1 MESNGCRAPSKTSIP
16 PEAPCF
22 CKPGHCGD
30 LYLEVL
36 THLKNACGDWHQRD
50 RPSCLTRVN
59 LWFINFPP
67 TPPASVQLTLM
78 LFDIVISSK
87 TWDVHLTSTSPRCV
101 TCVESYGRLATW
113 RQNTCW
119 FPPMHPKECSFVQPT
134 PKQRESEGVGSLRN
148 TYSSWK
154 WEHAFWN
161 IVVSNL
167 RRYWYTPFEREQ
179 WKQRGQQFDRP

>member
-1 MESNGCRAPSKTSIP
+1 MS
-16 PEAPCF
+16 
-22 CKPGHCGD
+22 
-30 LYLEVL
+30 
-36 THLKNACGDWHQRD
+36 
-50 RPSCLTRVN
+50 
-59 LWFINFPP
+59 LWRFVSGGPYSFEKCMWWLASAGSLLMSHKSQTMIYNFPP
-67 TPPASVQLTLM
+67 TPPTSVQLTLM
-78 LFDIVISSK
+78 LFDVVISSK

-119 FPPMHPKECSFVQPT
+119 FPPMHRKECSFVQPT